1 MPTIDV
7 VRIEQ
12 LDQVVALAIQKVCS
26 AVEIARKNGIQ
37 AELPGKLDFQ
47 MTVIAPDGWQSLEVN
62 SHENGETVEDGET
75 TEKGKTVEKG
85 TISDKGT
92 TIEKQGGFSTEIQTS
107 GGTDRQTGT
116 ETRRTEGANSHVENG
131 DSTTITEQS

>member
-12 LDQVVALAIQKVCS
+12 LDQVVALAIQKVYS
-26 AVEIARKNGIQ
+26 AVEIARKAGNTQ
-37 AELPGKLDFQ
+37 VELPAKLDFQ
-47 MTVIAPDGWQSLEVN
+47 MNVVVEWQALEV
-62 SHENGETVEDGET
+62 SSSENGETVEDGET

-85 TISDKGT
+85 TITDKGT
-92 TIEKQGGFSTEIQTS
+92 TIEKQGGFSTELQTS

-116 ETRRTEGANSHVENG
+116 ETRRTDGANSHVENG